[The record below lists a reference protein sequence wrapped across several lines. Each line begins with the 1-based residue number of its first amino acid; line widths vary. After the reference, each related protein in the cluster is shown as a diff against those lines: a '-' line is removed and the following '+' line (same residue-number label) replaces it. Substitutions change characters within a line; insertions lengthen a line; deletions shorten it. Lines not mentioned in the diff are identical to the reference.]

1 MSAAPWALAPSGAS
15 GVGLPRVTT
24 LARSSSR
31 GPEKRAPASMVG
43 RNAGRNVGSR
53 RLVSPRAIAGGTTGE
68 SFEISAEND
77 SEGSGSLAETLAVF
91 TVELGLMAMGI
102 VDTLMVGHV
111 GEAALAAASLG
122 GTATW
127 LVIITTMGF
136 VGSLDPLTSQAHGAG
151 DAQAVIN
158 YLRHGVRAAVV
169 LAVLGS
175 FAMNG
180 AHWVFTLCGQP
191 PAHAAAAAHYC
202 HTEAWGILPILLFQ
216 TFRLSLAGTNK
227 FAALVWAIACAN
239 FSNMCL
245 NKIFIDGVS
254 VPSVLGF
261 PAFEIEAHGL
271 HGAAWATVVSR
282 WILFALLAWFA
293 RKPLAERQA
302 MTSVRLALASNPF
315 GRAARDDW
323 RGAWEVLRRGAAI
336 GAQMFVEFGAFAGM
350 SLIAGRCGTVH
361 AAGHAIIQCL
371 TDVSYVIPLG
381 VGVMGS
387 IKVGQNVGAGSTDGA
402 RTAARLAMMRGAV
415 GVAVNAFIFMV
426 FGDKI
431 CWWFTNEKSVHD
443 CAVAA
448 LPVVALYQAADGL
461 RVVGAGCLRGVGRLG
476 AALISDV
483 IGFWVLGV
491 PIGAYLA
498 LGPPN
503 MGMHGLWKGFCFGV
517 VAVMTPIVLKAWGLG
532 GADEKPLVPVED
544 DKVMA

>member
-1 MSAAPWALAPSGAS
+1 
-15 GVGLPRVTT
+15 
-24 LARSSSR
+24 
-31 GPEKRAPASMVG
+31 
-43 RNAGRNVGSR
+43 
-53 RLVSPRAIAGGTTGE
+53 
-68 SFEISAEND
+68 
-77 SEGSGSLAETLAVF
+77 
-91 TVELGLMAMGI
+91 
-102 VDTLMVGHV
+102 
-111 GEAALAAASLG
+111 
-122 GTATW
+122 
-127 LVIITTMGF
+127 
-136 VGSLDPLTSQAHGAG
+136 
-151 DAQAVIN
+151 
-158 YLRHGVRAAVV
+158 
-169 LAVLGS
+169 
-175 FAMNG
+175 
-180 AHWVFTLCGQP
+180 
-191 PAHAAAAAHYC
+191 
-202 HTEAWGILPILLFQ
+202 
-216 TFRLSLAGTNK
+216 
-227 FAALVWAIACAN
+227 
-239 FSNMCL
+239 
-245 NKIFIDGVS
+245 
-254 VPSVLGF
+254 
-261 PAFEIEAHGL
+261 
-271 HGAAWATVVSR
+271 
-282 WILFALLAWFA
+282 
-293 RKPLAERQA
+293 
-302 MTSVRLALASNPF
+302 
-315 GRAARDDW
+315 
-323 RGAWEVLRRGAAI
+323 VLRRGAAI

-517 VAVMTPIVLKAWGLG
+517 VAVMTPIVLKAWGVG

>member
-1 MSAAPWALAPSGAS
+1 
-15 GVGLPRVTT
+15 
-24 LARSSSR
+24 
-31 GPEKRAPASMVG
+31 
-43 RNAGRNVGSR
+43 
-53 RLVSPRAIAGGTTGE
+53 
-68 SFEISAEND
+68 
-77 SEGSGSLAETLAVF
+77 
-91 TVELGLMAMGI
+91 
-102 VDTLMVGHV
+102 
-111 GEAALAAASLG
+111 
-122 GTATW
+122 
-127 LVIITTMGF
+127 
-136 VGSLDPLTSQAHGAG
+136 
-151 DAQAVIN
+151 
-158 YLRHGVRAAVV
+158 
-169 LAVLGS
+169 
-175 FAMNG
+175 
-180 AHWVFTLCGQP
+180 
-191 PAHAAAAAHYC
+191 
-202 HTEAWGILPILLFQ
+202 
-216 TFRLSLAGTNK
+216 
-227 FAALVWAIACAN
+227 
-239 FSNMCL
+239 L
-245 NKIFIDGVS
+245 NKIFIDGVL

-261 PAFEIEAHGL
+261 PAFAIEAHGL

-282 WILFALLAWFA
+282 WLLFALLVWFA

-315 GRAARDDW
+315 GRAAREEW
-323 RGAWEVLRRGAAI
+323 RGAWDVLRRGGAI

-402 RTAARLAMMRGAV
+402 RAAARLAMMRGAV
-415 GVAVNAFIFMV
+415 GVAVNAFVFMV

-517 VAVMTPIVLKAWGLG
+517 VAVMTPIVLKAWGVG

>member
-1 MSAAPWALAPSGAS
+1 MSAAPWALVPSGAS
-15 GVGLPRVTT
+15 GVGLPRVSR

-31 GPEKRAPASMVG
+31 WPAKKAPILLVG
-43 RNAGRNVGSR
+43 RNAGRDAGSR
-53 RLVSPRAIAGGTTGE
+53 RLVSPPAVAAGASGE
-68 SFEISAEND
+68 NLEISSGKD
-77 SEGSGSLAETLAVF
+77 SEGSGSLGETLAVF

-136 VGSLDPLTSQAHGAG
+136 IGSLDPLTSQAHGAG

-158 YLRHGVRAAVV
+158 CLRHGVHAAVV
-169 LAVLGS
+169 LAVFGS
-175 FAMNG
+175 FIMNG
-180 AHWVFTLCGQP
+180 ALWVFTLCGQP

-227 FAALVWAIACAN
+227 FSALVWAIACAN
-239 FSNMCL
+239 AVNVAL
-245 NKIFIDGVS
+245 NKVFIDGAF

-261 PAFEIEAHGL
+261 PAFMIEAHGL
-271 HGAAWATVVSR
+271 HGAAWATVASR
-282 WILFALLAWFA
+282 WILFTLLVRFA
-293 RKPLAERQA
+293 RKPLAERHA
-302 MTSVRLALASNPF
+302 LTSVRLALASNPF
-315 GRAARDDW
+315 GRAAREDW
-323 RGAWEVLRRGAAI
+323 RGAWEVLRRGWAI

-387 IKVGQNVGAGSTDGA
+387 IKVGQNVGAGSTDRA
-402 RTAARLAMMRGAV
+402 RAAARLAMMRGAV

-431 CWWFTNEKSVHD
+431 CWWFTNEKTVHD
-443 CAVAA
+443 CALAA

-503 MGMHGLWKGFCFGV
+503 MGMHGLWQGFCFGV
-517 VAVMTPIVLKAWGLG
+517 VAVMTPIVLKAWGVG
-532 GADEKPLVPVED
+532 GAEEKPLASVEK
-544 DKVMA
+544 DKGIA

>member
-1 MSAAPWALAPSGAS
+1 M
-15 GVGLPRVTT
+15 GLPRVST
-24 LARSSSR
+24 LSRSSSR
-31 GPEKRAPASMVG
+31 RTEMKAPSSVVG
-43 RNAGRNVGSR
+43 RNAGRNSGSR
-53 RLVSPRAIAGGTTGE
+53 RLVSPRAIAGGAPDE
-68 SFEISAEND
+68 SFEISAEKD

-158 YLRHGVRAAVV
+158 YLRYGVRAAVI
-169 LAVLGS
+169 LAIFGS

-180 AHWVFTLCGQP
+180 ALWVFTLCGQP

-239 FSNMCL
+239 ASNVFL
-245 NKIFIDGVS
+245 NKIFIDGAL
-254 VPSVLGF
+254 VPGVLGF
-261 PAFEIEAHGL
+261 PAFTIEAHGL
-271 HGAAWATVVSR
+271 QGAAWATVASR
-282 WILFALLAWFA
+282 WILLTLLVWFA

-302 MTSVRLALASNPF
+302 LTSVRLALASHPF
-315 GRAARDDW
+315 GRAAREDW
-323 RGAWEVLRRGAAI
+323 RGAWDVLRRGGAI

-402 RTAARLAMMRGAV
+402 RAAARLAMMRGAV
-415 GVAVNAFIFMV
+415 GVAVNAFVFMV

-431 CWWFTNEKSVHD
+431 CWWFTNEKTVHD
-443 CAVAA
+443 CALAA

-476 AALISDV
+476 AALISDI

-498 LGPPN
+498 LGPPD
-503 MGMHGLWKGFCFGV
+503 MGMLGLWKGFCFGV
-517 VAVMTPIVLKAWGLG
+517 LAVMTPIVLKAWGVG
-532 GADEKPLVPVED
+532 GTDEKPLVPVEE
-544 DKVMA
+544 DKGMA

>member
-1 MSAAPWALAPSGAS
+1 M
-15 GVGLPRVTT
+15 V
-24 LARSSSR
+24 ARPTSR
-31 GPEKRAPASMVG
+31 P
-43 RNAGRNVGSR
+43 
-53 RLVSPRAIAGGTTGE
+53 LVSPRAIAGTLGSSEGPE
-68 SFEISAEND
+68 SFHTESKEP
-77 SEGSGSLAETLAVF
+77 SESGSAGEVLAVF

-151 DAQAVIN
+151 DTQAVMT
-158 YLRHGVRAAVV
+158 YLRYGVRAATV
-169 LAVLGS
+169 LALVGS
-175 FAMNG
+175 LIMQT
-180 AHWVFTLCGQP
+180 AHPIFVMFGQP
-191 PAHAAAAAHYC
+191 AAHAAAAAHYC

-227 FAALVWAIACAN
+227 FAALVASISVAN
-239 FSNMCL
+239 IVNVTL

-254 VPSVLGF
+254 VSSFFGVPIGL
-261 PAFEIEAHGL
+261 EIAAHGL
-271 HGAAWATVVSR
+271 RGAAWATVFSR
-282 WILFALLAWFA
+282 WTLLLLLLWFA
-293 RKPLAERQA
+293 EKPLAERKALQCI
-302 MTSVRLALASNPF
+302 RLALFTNPF
-315 GRAARDDW
+315 SKRIREDW
-323 RGAWEVLRRGAAI
+323 IGAVDVLKRGAAI

-350 SLIAGRCGTVH
+350 SLIAGRCGVVH

-402 RTAARLAMMRGAV
+402 RAAARLAMVRGAV
-415 GVAVNAFIFMV
+415 GVTINAFIFLI

-431 CWWFTNEKSVHD
+431 CWWFTNEKAVHD
-443 CAVAA
+443 MAVGI

-476 AALISDV
+476 AALLSDV

-517 VAVMTPIVLKAWGLG
+517 VTVMTPIVLKAWGVG
-532 GADEKPLVPVED
+532 GADEKPLVDVGDE
-544 DKVMA
+544 KSGA